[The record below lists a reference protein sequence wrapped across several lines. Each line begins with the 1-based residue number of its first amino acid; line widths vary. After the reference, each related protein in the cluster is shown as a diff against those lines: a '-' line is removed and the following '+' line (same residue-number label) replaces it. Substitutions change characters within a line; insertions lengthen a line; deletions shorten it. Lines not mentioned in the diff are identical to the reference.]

1 MFFLCVVVVGYINCV
16 KLFFEYG
23 VNIVV
28 CDKNQCGSIYFVV
41 ENEKSRN
48 VENVIGKIGIIM
60 YKYFGY
66 IGKDSFLLCCF
77 FYKVKGIGNI
87 KI

>member
-28 CDKNQCGSIYFVV
+28 CDKNQCDSIYFVV
-41 ENEKSRN
+41 ENEK
-48 VENVIGKIGIIM
+48 VEMLKM
-60 YKYFGY
+60 
-66 IGKDSFLLCCF
+66 LLERL
-77 FYKVKGIGNI
+77 GL
-87 KI
+87 